1 MNPLDLSKVDGLR
14 IAGESVAELRW
25 NGQIIWQGRTIIVRL
40 ADEANVKTAHSG
52 SLLLIV
58 PDDLAPK
65 VEALLA
71 TEARPA
77 VLMVHPTPLTPEVSL
92 TLTTHPYPAV
102 TALSLENMPIY
113 ISEDLNAL
121 VAQERHIGANLISM
135 LSAGNTTHLKLG
147 LKKAASAQNLRLHD
161 AEAKDPAPLEV
172 RRSVL
177 AQLEPS
183 YNVRNLPAIR
193 PTQAYVGSA
202 SLMSIHPVTKMEPL
216 PIGQKYAGSGVFVTI
231 IPVTTLTYDQADIST
246 LRASSGVFVPILML
260 PVVETVEA
268 LTSKTVSSGT
278 ILTGDPQQIDVDGS
292 VTAHPNAAVSR
303 LAGQPE
309 NVQVGIPLNSAP
321 ATLAEKVQTKGEVV
335 TVSVPLGTEPHP
347 MPQKTITDAVDVAMS
362 VPLKTV
368 LGAMI
373 HFGHTDDTPVQ
384 TLVAV
389 RCENSVILE
398 VLDGEWEYPYLD
410 GTKLVIRQAYSA
422 EMVGTKLV
430 IR

>member
-25 NGQIIWQGRTIIVRL
+25 NGQIIWQGWTLIVRL
-40 ADEANVKTAHSG
+40 TDVANVKTVHSG
-52 SLLLIV
+52 GLLLIV

-65 VEALLA
+65 VEALMA
-71 TEARPA
+71 TEAHPA

-102 TALSLENMPIY
+102 TAISLENMPIY

-135 LSAGNTTHLKLG
+135 LSAGNSIHLKLG
-147 LKKAASAQNLRLHD
+147 MKKAASAQNLQLHD
-161 AEAKDPAPLEV
+161 AGAKDPAPLEV

-231 IPVTTLTYDQADIST
+231 LPVTTLTYDQADIST
-246 LRASSGVFVPILML
+246 LRASSGAFVPILML
-260 PVVETVEA
+260 PVMETVAAPIFKE
-268 LTSKTVSSGT
+268 KSSGM
-278 ILTGDPQQIDVDGS
+278 LLLGAPQQISS
-292 VTAHPNAAVSR
+292 VEGIKTKSKASGAYLVGQSESIIVSASAKTANDPLVYSTHPAGQLVETKIPLSYDPAASVYLAHPDNYPLSVSIG
-303 LAGQPE
+303 L
-309 NVQVGIPLNSAP
+309 
-321 ATLAEKVQTKGEVV
+321 QTSDDVI
-335 TVSVPLGTEPHP
+335 TE
-347 MPQKTITDAVDVAMS
+347 I
-362 VPLKTV
+362 
-368 LGAMI
+368 
-373 HFGHTDDTPVQ
+373 FDT
-384 TLVAV
+384 
-389 RCENSVILE
+389 R
-398 VLDGEWEYPYLD
+398 WEYPYMD
-410 GTKLVIRQAYSA
+410 GTKLIIRQANSA

>member
-25 NGQIIWQGRTIIVRL
+25 NGQIIWQGRTLIIRL
-40 ADEANVKTAHSG
+40 TDIANVKTVHSG
-52 SLLLIV
+52 GLLLIV

-65 VEALLA
+65 VEALMA
-71 TEARPA
+71 TEAHPA

-92 TLTTHPYPAV
+92 TLTTHPYPSV
-102 TALSLENMPIY
+102 TAISLENMPIY
-113 ISEDLNAL
+113 ISEDLNTL

-147 LKKAASAQNLRLHD
+147 MKKAASAQNLQRHN
-161 AEAKDPAPLEV
+161 AGAKDLAPLEV
-172 RRSVL
+172 RCSVL

-193 PTQAYVGSA
+193 PTHVYVGSA

-231 IPVTTLTYDQADIST
+231 LPVTTLTYDQADIST

-303 LAGQPE
+303 LVGQPE
-309 NVQVGIPLNSAP
+309 NVQVGIPLNSATTP
-321 ATLAEKVQTKGEVV
+321 LVEKLQTKGELV

-362 VPLKTV
+362 IPMKTV
-368 LGAMI
+368 PGTMV
-373 HFGHTDDTPVQ
+373 HFGHTDDIPVQ

-389 RCENSVILE
+389 HCENGVILE
-398 VLDGEWEYPYLD
+398 VLDGEWEYPYLA

-422 EMVGTKLV
+422 ELVETKLV

>member
-1 MNPLDLSKVDGLR
+1 MNPLDLSRVDGLR

-25 NGQIIWQGRTIIVRL
+25 NGQIIWQGRTLIVRL

-52 SLLLIV
+52 GLLLIV

-65 VEALLA
+65 VEALMA
-71 TEARPA
+71 TEVRPA

-102 TALSLENMPIY
+102 TAISLENMPIC

-121 VAQERHIGANLISM
+121 VAQDGHIGANLISM

-147 LKKAASAQNLRLHD
+147 LKKAASAQNLQLHD
-161 AEAKDPAPLEV
+161 VEAKDPAPLEV

-183 YNVRNLPAIR
+183 YNVLNLPAIR

-231 IPVTTLTYDQADIST
+231 LPVTTLTYDQADIST
-246 LRASSGVFVPILML
+246 LRASSGAFVPILML

-268 LTSKTVSSGT
+268 LTSKTVSSGM
-278 ILTGDPQQIDVDGS
+278 ILTGAPQQINVEGS
-292 VTAHPNAAVSR
+292 VAAQPDVAVSR
-303 LAGQPE
+303 LVGKPE
-309 NVQVGIPLNSAP
+309 KVSDTIPLD
-321 ATLAEKVQTKGEVV
+321 
-335 TVSVPLGTEPHP
+335 TESQ
-347 MPQKTITDAVDVAMS
+347 MMSQKTITDAVDVALS
-362 VPLKTV
+362 IPLKTV
-368 LGAMI
+368 TGAMI

-398 VLDGEWEYPYLD
+398 VLDGEWEYPYMD

>member
-1 MNPLDLSKVDGLR
+1 M
-14 IAGESVAELRW
+14 
-25 NGQIIWQGRTIIVRL
+25 
-40 ADEANVKTAHSG
+40 
-52 SLLLIV
+52 
-58 PDDLAPK
+58 
-65 VEALLA
+65 A
-71 TEARPA
+71 TEVRPA

-102 TALSLENMPIY
+102 TAISLENMPIC

-121 VAQERHIGANLISM
+121 VAQDGHIGANLISM

-147 LKKAASAQNLRLHD
+147 LKKAASAQNLQLHD
-161 AEAKDPAPLEV
+161 VEAKDPAPLEV

-183 YNVRNLPAIR
+183 YNVLNLPAIR

-231 IPVTTLTYDQADIST
+231 LPVTTLTYDQADIST
-246 LRASSGVFVPILML
+246 LRASSGAFVPILML

-268 LTSKTVSSGT
+268 LTSKTVSSGM
-278 ILTGDPQQIDVDGS
+278 ILTGAPQQINVEGS
-292 VTAHPNAAVSR
+292 VAAQPDVAVSR
-303 LAGQPE
+303 LVGKPE
-309 NVQVGIPLNSAP
+309 KVSDTIPLD
-321 ATLAEKVQTKGEVV
+321 
-335 TVSVPLGTEPHP
+335 TESQ
-347 MPQKTITDAVDVAMS
+347 MMSQKTITDAVDVALS
-362 VPLKTV
+362 IPLKTV
-368 LGAMI
+368 TGAMI

-398 VLDGEWEYPYLD
+398 VLDGEWEYPYMD

>member
-25 NGQIIWQGRTIIVRL
+25 NGQIIWQGRTLIVRL

-52 SLLLIV
+52 GLLLIV
-58 PDDLAPK
+58 PDDLAPR
-65 VEALLA
+65 VEALMA
-71 TEARPA
+71 TEVHPA

-92 TLTTHPYPAV
+92 TLTTHPYPTV
-102 TALSLENMPIY
+102 TAISLENMPIY

-121 VAQERHIGANLISM
+121 VAQDGHIGANLISM

-147 LKKAASAQNLRLHD
+147 LKKAASAQNLQLHD
-161 AEAKDPAPLEV
+161 AEAKDPAPLKV

-193 PTQAYVGSA
+193 PMQAYVGSA

-216 PIGQKYAGSGVFVTI
+216 PIGQKYAGSGVLVTI
-231 IPVTTLTYDQADIST
+231 LPVTTLTYDQADIST
-246 LRASSGVFVPILML
+246 WRASSGVFVPILML
-260 PVVETVEA
+260 PVVETVET
-268 LTSKTVSSGT
+268 LTSKTVSSGM
-278 ILTGDPQQIDVDGS
+278 ILTGDPQQINVEAS
-292 VTAHPNAAVSR
+292 VAAQPDAAVSR
-303 LAGQPE
+303 LVGKPE
-309 NVQVGIPLNSAP
+309 KVSDTIPLD
-321 ATLAEKVQTKGEVV
+321 
-335 TVSVPLGTEPHP
+335 TESQL
-347 MPQKTITDAVDVAMS
+347 MPQKTITDAVDVALS
-362 VPLKTV
+362 IPLKTV
-368 LGAMI
+368 TGAMI
-373 HFGHTDDTPVQ
+373 HFGHTDDIPVQ

-398 VLDGEWEYPYLD
+398 VLNGEWEYPYMD

>member
-25 NGQIIWQGRTIIVRL
+25 NGQIIWQGRTLVVRI
-40 ADEANVKTAHSG
+40 ADEAAVKTAHSG
-52 SLLLIV
+52 GLLLIV

-65 VEALLA
+65 VEALMA
-71 TEARPA
+71 TETSPA

-92 TLTTHPYPAV
+92 TLTTQPAPAV
-102 TALSLENMPIY
+102 SAISLENMPIY

-121 VAQERHIGANLISM
+121 VTQDGHIGASLISM
-135 LSAGNTTHLKLG
+135 LSAGNTTPLKLD
-147 LKKAASAQNLRLHD
+147 LKRAASAQNLRLRE

-202 SLMSIHPVTKMEPL
+202 SLMSIHPVIKMEPL

-231 IPVTTLTYDQADIST
+231 LPVTTLTYDQADIST
-246 LRASSGVFVPILML
+246 RRASSGVLIPILML
-260 PVVETVEA
+260 PVVETIEA
-268 LTSKTVSSGT
+268 LTSKTVSTGT
-278 ILTGDPQQIDVDGS
+278 ILTGDPQKIAVTGS
-292 VTAHPNAAVSR
+292 VASR
-303 LAGQPE
+303 PDASVARLVGKPE
-309 NVQVGIPLNSAP
+309 NVSDTIPLD
-321 ATLAEKVQTKGEVV
+321 
-335 TVSVPLGTEPHP
+335 TEPHL

-368 LGAMI
+368 PGTMV
-373 HFGHTDDTPVQ
+373 HFGHTDETPVQ

-389 RCENSVILE
+389 CCENSVILE